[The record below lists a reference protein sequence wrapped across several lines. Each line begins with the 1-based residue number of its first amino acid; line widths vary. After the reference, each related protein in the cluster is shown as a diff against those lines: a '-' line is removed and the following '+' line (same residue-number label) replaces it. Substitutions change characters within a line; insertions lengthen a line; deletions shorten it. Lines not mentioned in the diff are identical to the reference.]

1 MKATSFLSAFGVLF
15 AAFFFTGCGTVIAP
29 STTSSSSQTDVYVA
43 GIVYDPA
50 GRSIG
55 TYWKNGVATSVGDNV
70 YGSYATGIVV
80 SGSDVYV
87 AGAVGGSNLQGHD
100 IATYWKN
107 GNPYPLTDGTQE
119 GYSNALAV
127 SGNDVY
133 VAGGYFGGW
142 DSSGNQL
149 PGFAGYWKNSSP
161 VDFSNGSWGIE
172 IRSIFVSGSDVY
184 VAGAVDVTTQVGP
197 NSYYETPV
205 ATVWKNSVPTQ
216 LTDPL
221 HFSRAFSVF
230 VSGTDVYVAG
240 EAAQTA
246 QQLDYT
252 ATYWK
257 NGVPITVPA
266 SAGSS
271 YSSLTGIFVYG
282 SDVYVAGGDSLNG
295 AEYWKN
301 GTLVPLLG
309 SYTGQMVVS
318 SGGHTYVAGTN
329 YPTYAIGPGIIDGV
343 ARGHATSY
351 NYIGATYW
359 KDGYGVPL
367 APSAYTSVAT
377 AITVV
382 GP

>member
-1 MKATSFLSAFGVLF
+1 MKADRFLPALCVVSAASLL
-15 AAFFFTGCGTVIAP
+15 AGCGSVATPADSK
-29 STTSSSSQTDVYVA
+29 STQPDIYVA
-43 GIVYDPA
+43 GIVYEST
-50 GRSIG
+50 GRSVG

-70 YGSYATGIVV
+70 YGSYATGIAV

-87 AGAVGGSNLQGHD
+87 AGAVGSSDLTGHD
-100 IATYWKN
+100 MATYWKN
-107 GNPYPLTDGTQE
+107 GAPYPLTDGTRE
-119 GYSNALAV
+119 GYANALAI

-133 VAGGYFGGW
+133 VAGGYFGGF

-149 PGFAGYWKNSSP
+149 PGFAGYWKNGSP

-184 VAGAVDVTTQVGP
+184 VAGAIDVTNQVGP

-205 ATVWKNSVPTQ
+205 ATIWKNGVPTQ
-216 LTDPL
+216 LTDSL
-221 HFSRAFSVF
+221 HSSRAFSVF

-240 EAAQTA
+240 EAARTA
-246 QQLDYT
+246 QQSDYI

-257 NGVPITVPA
+257 DGVPITVPA
-266 SAGSS
+266 SPGSS

-318 SGGHTYVAGTN
+318 SSGDTYVAGTN
-329 YPTYAIGPGIIDGV
+329 YPTYSIGPGIIDGI
-343 ARGHATSY
+343 ARGHATANY
-351 NYIGATYW
+351 YIGATYW
-359 KDGYGVPL
+359 KDGYSVPL
-367 APSAYTSVAT
+367 AQSAYTSVAT